1 MNCDEIQFTS
11 FNYDDKTTVV
21 SSCYSMLSVGNAL
34 EDIEVYNVT
43 EDIVYSGIPVPKGH
57 KSTRISKE
65 TPCTILTADTIGT
78 VRSRRILKV
87 LFDTGSKK
95 TLIHREALP
104 RGIQTKKLSDAQRL
118 KTLAGNFDTSEIIK
132 LRDIR
137 LPEFDKNRRIDEQ
150 RTLVFDTRCR

>member
-11 FNYDDKTTVV
+11 FNYDDGTTVA
-21 SSCYSMLSVGNAL
+21 SSCYSTLSVGNAL

-78 VRSRRILKV
+78 VCSRRILKV
-87 LFDTGSKK
+87 LFDTYLAVFKPRNCLTHKGSRLLQAILK
-95 TLIHREALP
+95 H
-104 RGIQTKKLSDAQRL
+104 QRWS
-118 KTLAGNFDTSEIIK
+118 N
-132 LRDIR
+132 
-137 LPEFDKNRRIDEQ
+137 
-150 RTLVFDTRCR
+150 